1 MRGTPV
7 VASGIEYHERHTITA
22 DGQVSGRFGK
32 PLEIP
37 EDLVP
42 IPTERP
48 TAIDATH
55 PLARFVRV
63 YVLGTEAEGG
73 RREVENVVFVDQHG
87 ETCILID
94 TEAKPDAFGASPH
107 RAWHEPVFVEYDEA
121 AIKAENDRRLK
132 KALEC
137 AAFYAGVI
145 EAHKERI
152 EREQAEREKNEAIAQ
167 SLEHGAGF
175 TTPTTDQSNDENQG

>member
-42 IPTERP
+42 IPPEPRP
-48 TAIDATH
+48 TSIDATH
-55 PLARFVRV
+55 PLAPYVSV
-63 YVLGTEAEGG
+63 YRLGSHDEGG
-73 RREVENVVFVDQHG
+73 RVELQNVLFVDQANSVVVR
-87 ETCILID
+87 ID
-94 TEAKPDAFGASPH
+94 YEAQPDAFGAYPRRSW
-107 RAWHEPVFVEYDEA
+107 AEEPVFVVYDEA

-145 EAHKERI
+145 EAHKDRI
-152 EREQAEREKNEAIAQ
+152 DREQEEAKTKAALESMREQGYVPQ
-167 SLEHGAGF
+167 SD
-175 TTPTTDQSNDENQG
+175 TPPHRPVQ